1 MAVLELMLHRLAG
14 CSELHNLLRLMT
26 VLSHSHFAELV
37 LYKLHRCSGTGRL
50 QLHLD
55 LALILRYKPAGRSGI
70 RNLQLHLVV
79 MAYLLQSL
87 ELVSNLV
94 RYKLSGRSGIR
105 KLQFHLHY
113 LDLLPYRLPGYSEAH
128 KLPCWH
134 WEVDWEADWARK
146 VG

>member
-1 MAVLELMLHRLAG
+1 MAPLELVLHRLAG

-26 VLSHSHFAELV
+26 VLSHSHLGEVV
-37 LYKLHRCSGTGRL
+37 LYKLRRCSGAGRL

-55 LALILRYKPAGRSGI
+55 LELILQYKLAGRSGI

-87 ELVSNLV
+87 ELVSNLI
-94 RYKLSGRSGIR
+94 RYKLSGRSGTR

-113 LDLLPYRLPGYSEAH
+113 LDLLPYKLPGCSEAH
-128 KLPCWH
+128 NLCYWH
-134 WEVDWEADWARK
+134 WEVD
-146 VG
+146 